1 MDYNGIFGRR
11 FCLGPGK
18 YFPVSFFSYFF
29 QFIINLTH
37 FQMKAG
43 FFEEPFIA
51 TILREILKGLE
62 YLHNE
67 RKLHR
72 DVKGMDKMLRI

>member
-1 MDYNGIFGRR
+1 MAIHLYSIQYIAVMLLLHVIVITIFW
-11 FCLGPGK
+11 
-18 YFPVSFFSYFF
+18 
-29 QFIINLTH
+29 
-37 FQMKAG
+37 QMKAG
-43 FFEEPFIA
+43 NFEEHHIA

-72 DVKGMDKMLRI
+72 DVKGNDPNNFLLTAIDYFNLKH